1 MIFSKTI
8 KATVFTAATL
18 GVLGGVGQAF
28 ATVIN
33 SQPQNQ
39 LIEEQPQLAQVF
51 SNRQVDQDNFLVV
64 SIPGPALNPHPL
76 NIIEQVAASPTCFRE
91 INPGAQPT
99 QIEPQWLN
107 VPTGTCRVQK
117 DTNGY
122 GLWLAGE
129 DQGVGWI
136 FKIEERGND
145 LVLTVSKFGEAPV
158 TIGRSY
164 GLPTSDYT
172 RIYLNEG
179 WYITQRVDNA
189 TGADLSFVYFTND
202 LTLAQ
207 LQDSDDDVAVTPPP
221 ITDPQPP
228 VVEPDLP
235 FNDIAGS
242 LYVDEIVRAASLGVM
257 SGFYEDG
264 TFRPSD
270 PLTREQAVS
279 IVMES
284 VYQAAPA
291 SVVAGLAQQAA
302 SAPFPDVAADRWS
315 AVKISQAKALGI
327 VSGDFETGNFR
338 PADNVSRA
346 ELMAMLDKS
355 ARLNITGGAVTVADE
370 LPPNTTPATLTDI
383 SGHWGEAVIVEMA
396 GYCGVATPLNETGTS
411 FAPDT
416 DASRDY
422 AAAAVVRLVDCPAR
436 QGI

>member
-39 LIEEQPQLAQVF
+39 ITEEQPQLAQLF
-51 SNRQVDQDNFLVV
+51 SNRQVDQDNFLLVA
-64 SIPGPALNPHPL
+64 IPGPALNPHPL
-76 NIIEQVAASPTCFRE
+76 NIIEQVAASPSCFRE

-99 QIEPQWLN
+99 QVEPQWLS

-117 DTNGY
+117 DSNGM

-129 DQGVGWI
+129 DMGAGWI
-136 FKIEERGND
+136 FRINPSGND
-145 LVLTVSKFGEAPV
+145 LVLTASRSGQTPV
-158 TIGRSY
+158 VVGRSF
-164 GLPTSDYT
+164 GLPTSDFT

-189 TGADLSFVYFTND
+189 TGQNLSFIYLTND

-207 LQDSDDDVAVTPPP
+207 LQEGDDVAVTPPT
-221 ITDPQPP
+221 ITPQPP
-228 VVEPDLP
+228 MPQPDLP

-242 LYVDEIVRAASLGVM
+242 LYVDEIVRASSLGLM
-257 SGFYEDG
+257 SGFFEDG

-284 VYQAAPA
+284 VYQAAPS
-291 SVVAGLAQQAA
+291 SVVAELAQQAS
-302 SAPFPDVAADRWS
+302 SAPFPDVAVDRWS

-327 VSGDFETGNFR
+327 VSGDFETGAFR

-346 ELMAMLDKS
+346 ELMAMLDKA
-355 ARLNITGGAVTVADE
+355 ARLNITGSTVTVADE

-383 SGHWGEAVIVEMA
+383 SGHWGEAVIKEMA
-396 GYCGVATPLNETGTS
+396 GYCGVATPLNETGTN
-411 FAPDT
+411 FAPNT